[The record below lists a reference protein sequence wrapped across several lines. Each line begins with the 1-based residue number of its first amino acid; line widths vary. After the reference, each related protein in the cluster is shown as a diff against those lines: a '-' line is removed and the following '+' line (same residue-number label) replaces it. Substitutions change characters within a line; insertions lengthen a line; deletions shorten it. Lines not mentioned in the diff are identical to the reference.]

1 MWTLKEK
8 SVRRVTQEE
17 VKQNKLPEGRL
28 LMLHFTLV
36 FTDGEQDIGVATFIK
51 TKDEVRNTINQN
63 LNFLN
68 EQEELEKEIADDV
81 FELDVPKEEPTAE
94 EIAKQ
99 ENQKDEDELQEAI
112 RKVKLQ
118 KEAEELAVDNND
130 VKVKL
135 DQFNAKK

>member
-36 FTDGEQDIGVATFIK
+36 FTDGEQDISVATFIK
-51 TKDEVRNTINQN
+51 TKDEARNTINQN

-118 KEAEELAVDNND
+118 KEAEELAVENND